1 MKAQFIT
8 AAGLFAGALGQQSI
22 FSGAGFGTYYYDVEN
37 VDDCGTSFKYQNMGP
52 VMCNQETALTLND
65 INSNYIVAMNNTQ
78 LGSDPSLY
86 CGKKVVVS
94 VNGQA
99 SDLPLFIGD
108 GCQRCGGGSLDATT
122 WNAQAAPGLDFSLS
136 VLNEISG
143 GAGCTNGHVDIT
155 WEIVDETLYNFDT
168 NAPASLS
175 MPIWQHSS
183 IALGPDFCLLFYF
196 QNTV

>member
-1 MKAQFIT
+1 MKAQFI
-8 AAGLFAGALGQQSI
+8 AAAALSVGALGQQSI
-22 FSGAGFGTYYYDVEN
+22 FSGAGFGTYYYDVET
-37 VDDCGTSFKYQNMGP
+37 VSACGTSFEYQNMGP
-52 VMCNQETALTLND
+52 VMCNQQTALTLND

-108 GCQRCGGGSLDATT
+108 GCQRCGEGSPDAST
-122 WNAQAAPGLDFSLS
+122 WNAQGAPGLDFSLS
-136 VLNEISG
+136 VLNKISD
-143 GAGCTNGHVDIT
+143 GAGCTDGHVDIT

-168 NAPASLS
+168 NAPGETTGPASS
-175 MPIWQHSS
+175 
-183 IALGPDFCLLFYF
+183 
-196 QNTV
+196 

>member
-8 AAGLFAGALGQQSI
+8 AAAAGLFAGALGQQSI
-22 FSGAGFGTYYYDVEN
+22 FSGAGFGTYYYDVEQ
-37 VDDCGTSFKYQNMGP
+37 VSACGTSFEYQNMGP

-78 LGSDPSLY
+78 LRSDPSLY

-108 GCQRCGGGSLDATT
+108 GCERCGEGSPDATT
-122 WNAQAAPGLDFSLS
+122 WNAQGAPGLDFSLS
-136 VLNEISG
+136 VLDKISG
-143 GAGCTNGHVDIT
+143 GSACADGHADIT

-168 NAPASLS
+168 NAPGQASG
-175 MPIWQHSS
+175 PVSS
-183 IALGPDFCLLFYF
+183 
-196 QNTV
+196 